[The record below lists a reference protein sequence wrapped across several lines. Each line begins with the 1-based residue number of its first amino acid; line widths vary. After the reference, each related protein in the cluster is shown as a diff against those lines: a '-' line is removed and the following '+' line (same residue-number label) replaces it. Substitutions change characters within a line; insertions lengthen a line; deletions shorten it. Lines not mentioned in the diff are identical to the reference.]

1 MTDALAVG
9 VKRHVFALLPP
20 LEHAPDQMASRP
32 FETLNVIAVPLVKDP
47 DPELPT
53 ATLMPAGLDVI
64 RSPLRPVAV
73 TVTVTA
79 GPVGGG
85 ADCGL
90 IVRPTV
96 RVTPPKTAE
105 IVAVADAVTAVV
117 VTVKLALVA
126 PAGTMMLAGVVAALE
141 LSDSET
147 VAPPLG
153 AAALSVTLPVAD
165 VPPTIVVGV
174 TVIAESAAVGDGG
187 FTPSAANRT
196 ELPSVAESWTV
207 VPALANVVIVNVALV
222 APAATVTLD
231 GTLAVPG

>member
-1 MTDALAVG
+1 VTDALAVG

-20 LEHAPDQMASRP
+20 LEHAPDQIASRP
-32 FETLNVIAVPLVKDP
+32 FETLSVIAVPLVKDP
-47 DPELPT
+47 EAGPPT

-79 GPVGGG
+79 GPVGAG

-96 RVTPPKTAE
+96 RVTPAKTAE

-117 VTVKLALVA
+117 VRAKFALVA
-126 PAGTMMLAGVVAALE
+126 PAGTVMLAGVVAALE

-153 AAALSVTLPVAD
+153 AAALSVTVPVAD
-165 VPPTIVVGV
+165 VPPTTVVGF

-207 VPALANVVIVNVALV
+207 VPALANVVTVHVALV

-231 GTLAVPG
+231 GTLAAPG